1 MSPARGL
8 QWHGRQRRP
17 EHGVAVAAEVRA
29 ELADDAA
36 ASRQLEQE
44 RVAAELRRALRRLVL
59 PVEVFSIIS
68 PAPSGTQ
75 LGLPKTR
82 KARKTARLGCV

>member
-36 ASRQLEQE
+36 ASLQLEQE

-59 PVEVFSIIS
+59 PVEVFLDHLAGAERHAAG
-68 PAPSGTQ
+68 PTQ
-75 LGLPKTR
+75 NT
-82 KARKTARLGCV
+82 